1 MKIDWTKVKEQSKK
15 HIGYNLL
22 VLLCALVAVVFLA
35 VSVVS
40 LFSIG
45 KSQGIAVKE
54 AFRVSSSP
62 LDTTNQNF
70 VSQLSGYLINYEDE
84 KTVVETITVVLGNGR
99 ERREIKL
106 EGLTLYPRLAEEI
119 RHEWKTDID
128 FDRVHSVSV
137 TVDGESQLLANSTA
151 EWEFNPNILVYALIC
166 AAACFATVFTF
177 KKRYYRYQEDLMA
190 ERVDLSGAEEP
201 QEEIQE
207 DPQEESPEE
216 PQVEIQ
222 DETQTEE

>member
-22 VLLCALVAVVFLA
+22 VLLCALVALAFLA

-45 KSQGIAVKE
+45 KSQGVAVKE
-54 AFRVSSSP
+54 EFRVSSSP

-84 KTVVETITVVLGNGR
+84 KAVVETITVVVGNGR

-119 RHEWKTDID
+119 RHEWKTDFN
-128 FDRVHSVSV
+128 FDRIHSVSV
-137 TVDGESQLLANSTA
+137 TVEGESQVLANSTA
-151 EWEFNPNILVYALIC
+151 EWEFNPNILIYALIC
-166 AAACFATVFTF
+166 AVACFATVFTF
-177 KKRYYRYQEDLMA
+177 KKRYYRYQEDFMA
-190 ERVDLSGAEEP
+190 ERVDLPEAEEMQEENQEEP
-201 QEEIQE
+201 QEETQE
-207 DPQEESPEE
+207 
-216 PQVEIQ
+216 
-222 DETQTEE
+222 ETQTEE

>member
-22 VLLCALVAVVFLA
+22 VLLCALVALVFLA

-54 AFRVSSSP
+54 EFRVSSSP
-62 LDTTNQNF
+62 LDATNQNF

-84 KTVVETITVVLGNGR
+84 KAVVKTITVVVGNGR

-119 RHEWKTDID
+119 RHEWKTDFN
-128 FDRVHSVSV
+128 FDRIHSVSV
-137 TVDGESQLLANSTA
+137 TVEGESQVLANSTA
-151 EWEFNPNILVYALIC
+151 EWEFNPNILIYALIC
-166 AAACFATVFTF
+166 AVACFATVFTF

-190 ERVDLSGAEEP
+190 ERVDLPEVEEIQEEIQEEP
-201 QEEIQE
+201 QEETQE
-207 DPQEESPEE
+207 
-216 PQVEIQ
+216 
-222 DETQTEE
+222 ETQTEE

>member
-22 VLLCALVAVVFLA
+22 VLLCALVALVFLV

-45 KSQGIAVKE
+45 KSQGVAVKE
-54 AFRVSSSP
+54 EFRVSSSP

-84 KTVVETITVVLGNGR
+84 KAIVKTITVVVGTGR

-119 RHEWKTDID
+119 RHEWKTDFN
-128 FDRVHSVSV
+128 FDRIHSVSV
-137 TVDGESQLLANSTA
+137 MVEGESQLLANSTA
-151 EWEFNPNILVYALIC
+151 EWEFNPNILVYAFIC

-190 ERVDLSGAEEP
+190 ERVDLPEADEVQEEIQEEIQEEP
-201 QEEIQE
+201 QEE
-207 DPQEESPEE
+207 
-216 PQVEIQ
+216 
-222 DETQTEE
+222 TQTEE